1 MTGSRVTDVLVAGAG
16 PAGLATALLA
26 ARAGFDV
33 RVVDPR
39 VGNGGNPSPI
49 DKACGEGLM
58 PGAVAALASLGVRP
72 TGREFAGIEY
82 HDGRRLAVADFPAGP
97 GLGVRRT
104 ALSSALLQAVADA
117 GVPVQPGAVRSVVQ
131 DGDGVTVDGHRY
143 RYLIGADGLHSPISR
158 MLDLDRPAKGRQ
170 RWGQRRHFGV
180 APWSD
185 RVQVHWSPRGEA
197 YVTPVADDLV
207 GVAVLSSQRV
217 PFAEQL
223 SWFPEIVD
231 RVAGSDG
238 GPVRGAGPLRR
249 RTTKRVDG
257 RVLLVGDASGYV
269 DALTGE
275 GVAVS
280 LACAQALVE
289 CLQRGRPGDY
299 EKRWRTAS
307 LRYRALT
314 SGVLWASGRPL
325 LRRRIVPAAAALP
338 WVFGGVVGQL
348 AR

>member
-1 MTGSRVTDVLVAGAG
+1 MTGGRVTDILVAGAG
-16 PAGLATALLA
+16 PAGLATAVLA

-39 VGNGGNPSPI
+39 VGTGDPSPI

-58 PGAVAALASLGVRP
+58 PGAVAALRSLGVRP
-72 TGREFAGIEY
+72 SGREFAGIEY
-82 HDGRRLAVADFPAGP
+82 VDGRRRAMADFPAGP

-104 ALSSALLQAVADA
+104 ALSSALLTAAVDA
-117 GVPVQPGAVRSVVQ
+117 GVPVEAGAVRAVDQ
-131 DGDGVTVDGHRY
+131 DADGVTVDGLRY
-143 RYLIGADGLHSPISR
+143 RYLVAADGLHSPVTR
-158 MLDLDRPAKGRQ
+158 LLDLDRPAKGRQ

-185 RVQVHWSPRGEA
+185 RVQVHWSPHGEA

-207 GVAVLSSQRV
+207 GVAVLSSRRV
-217 PFAEQL
+217 PLAEQL
-223 SWFPEIVD
+223 RWFPEIAD

-249 RTTKRVDG
+249 RTSRRVAG

-280 LACAQALVE
+280 LACAQALVD
-289 CLQRGRPGDY
+289 CLQRDRPQDY
-299 EKRWRTAS
+299 ENRWRRAS

-314 SGVLWASGRPL
+314 SGVLWASGRPV
-325 LRRRIVPAAAALP
+325 LRRRIVPAAAAWP
-338 WVFGGVVGQL
+338 WVFRGVVGQL

>member
-1 MTGSRVTDVLVAGAG
+1 MTDILVAGAG

-33 RVVDPR
+33 RVIDPR
-39 VGNGGNPSPI
+39 IGAGGSPAPV

-58 PGAVAALASLGVRP
+58 PGAVAALRSLGVRP

-82 HDGRRLAVADFPAGP
+82 SDGRRRAVADFPAGP

-104 ALSSALLQAVADA
+104 ALSSALLAAVADA
-117 GVPVQPGAVRSVVQ
+117 GVPVQAGAVRSVTQ
-131 DGDGVTVDGHRY
+131 DGDGVTVDGQRC
-143 RYLIGADGLHSPISR
+143 RYLVAADGLHSPTSR
-158 MLDLDRPAKGRQ
+158 LLGLDRPAKGRQ

-185 RVQVHWSPRGEA
+185 RVQVLWSPHGEA

-207 GVAVLSSQRV
+207 GVAVLSSRRV
-217 PFAEQL
+217 PFADQL
-223 SWFPEIVD
+223 RWFPEIADQVGD
-231 RVAGSDG
+231 VDG

-249 RTTKRVDG
+249 RTTKRVAG

-275 GVAVS
+275 GIAVS
-280 LACAQALVE
+280 LACAQALVD
-289 CLQRGRPGDY
+289 CLRRGAPQEY
-299 EKRWRTAS
+299 EKRWQRAS

-314 SGVLWASGRPL
+314 SGLLWASGRPV
-325 LRRRIVPAAAALP
+325 LRQRIVPAAAALP
-338 WVFGGVVGQL
+338 WAFRGVVGQL